1 VTELDQVKSFVD
13 LAVNRASEKCESA
26 IARGV
31 LASVSQIRF
40 SQNRIDI
47 AKQWESLEFVLFV
60 NTEGAKIG
68 IAERSVT
75 SEKEVRILV
84 DDTIGFTQALPESQF
99 FAGIEKD
106 TGKYEALKK
115 RYDSGF
121 DDFAEEA
128 PSVVNSAIDAAR
140 AGGAKRVA
148 GALLLRKQHLFFK
161 SSHGSEGS
169 TKETMFDL
177 NVRAFQEKLDY
188 SGQGLSCGTLP
199 SKSVEGMI
207 DAGAQ
212 AGDLAKK
219 ADGAVQGEPGTY
231 DLVLSPTVAANVIGF
246 VPDSAN
252 PFMVLIGQSALGDK
266 MGEQIAPEFLNV
278 VDSPLLPGGLV
289 SRPFDFEGT
298 PTRTTSIIESGVLK
312 SFLHNTTT
320 AEMYGTESTGSSDIL
335 SAGAGLRL
343 LLPNSSNLV
352 FGAGDHSLEELL
364 EGNKP
369 TIYVTCNWYT
379 RFQNYQT
386 GEFSTIPRDAMFLV
400 KDGEMTPIKNLRIS
414 DNNMRMFS
422 SISALGKEAPQ
433 IFWWE
438 VRTPTTIPAVKVE
451 DCRIT
456 AATL

>member
-1 VTELDQVKSFVD
+1 MGDMDQVKSFVET
-13 LAVNRASEKCESA
+13 AVGYASKKCESA

-31 LASVSQIRF
+31 LSSVSQIRF

-75 SEKEVRILV
+75 SEDEVRRFV
-84 DDTIGFTQALPESQF
+84 DDTIGFTRALPESQF
-99 FAGIEKD
+99 FTGIEKEI
-106 TGKYEALKK
+106 GKYEKIK
-115 RYDSGF
+115 DRYDSKFDGF
-121 DDFAEEA
+121 VEDA
-128 PSVVNSAIDAAR
+128 PSIVNSAIDAAR
-140 AGGAKRVA
+140 EQGARRVA
-148 GALLLRKQHLFFK
+148 GALMLRKQHLFFR
-161 SSHGSEGS
+161 SSYGSEGS
-169 TKETMFDL
+169 TQETMFDL
-177 NVRAFQEKLDY
+177 NVRAFQEKLDH
-188 SGQGLSCGTLP
+188 SGQGLWCGTLP
-199 SKSVEGMI
+199 TKSVKEMI
-207 DAGAQ
+207 RAGAQ

-219 ADGAVQGEPGTY
+219 AEGAEQGEPGTY

-266 MGEQIAPEFLNV
+266 MGEQIAPEFVNV
-278 VDSPLLPGGLV
+278 VDNPLLPGGLT

-298 PTRTTSIIESGVLK
+298 PTRPTPIIENGVLK

-320 AEMYGTESTGSSDIL
+320 ADMYGAKSTGSSAVL
-335 SAGAGLRL
+335 SAGSGLRL
-343 LLPNSSNLV
+343 LLPNSSNLI
-352 FGAGDHSLEELL
+352 FEPGDYAIDELL
-364 EGNKP
+364 EGSKP

-379 RFQNYQT
+379 RYQNYQT

-400 KDGEMTPIKNLRIS
+400 NDGEMTPIKNLRIS
-414 DNNMRMFS
+414 DNVLRMFAN
-422 SISALGKEAPQ
+422 ISALGKEAPQ

-438 VRTPTTIPAVKVE
+438 VTTPTTIPAVKVN
-451 DCRIT
+451 DCRMT